1 MVDERKSSNAGKRAA
16 EGLRQATAQEERKT
30 ESKMGMIELRAP
42 IALKNALRVLM
53 GKAQKI
59 SKKSNPAAASH
70 QRLDTPE
77 HLPAQ
82 ASMISGGALRLV
94 TSSSAGM
101 RLPCLTPRAAIEI

>member
-1 MVDERKSSNAGKRAA
+1 
-16 EGLRQATAQEERKT
+16 
-30 ESKMGMIELRAP
+30 MGMIELRAP

-82 ASMISGGALRLV
+82 ASMISGGVLRLV
-94 TSSSAGM
+94 TSSSYRTFHSNVRRRFKCVTRKSESTGSVS
-101 RLPCLTPRAAIEI
+101 T